1 MLRGMPRPARLL
13 VLLTWM
19 GLISFWSGQTNLPI
33 DQPLVIAA
41 AFGFQHRLAHLAT
54 FGLLALLAR
63 WTFDALPRSAV
74 LAVLLTSLFGAV
86 DEWHQSFT
94 PGRHAG
100 VDDWLFDTLSAAVAL
115 Y

>member
-33 DQPLVIAA
+33 YQPFVIAA

-74 LAVLLTSLFGAV
+74 FAVLLTSLFGVV
-86 DEWHQSFT
+86 DERDHSLR
-94 PGRHAG
+94 PVCHVG
-100 VDDWLFDTLSAAVAL
+100 VD
-115 Y
+115 